1 MSETATE
8 HSAGRDE
15 ITAETAAVPTGDE
28 FVAADGPG
36 SPAHR
41 RSTLGWQLP
50 AVWIATSVMFLMVT
64 KGPVFRIRF
73 EAAPL
78 TGDFID
84 DRWVQGAFVLGALVV
99 ISLCLP
105 AVTTVRSDPLVL
117 VTLAVVVGL
126 VIVSG
131 LWSVNSART
140 VEQGAMMAVGTA
152 AALLA
157 GASLSRLGLITAL
170 AAAMHAGVAASL
182 FSYWRDW
189 PLAIDRNDDLAGV
202 YFNRNSLGPVAVLA
216 AATAIVLAL
225 HSVRARR
232 WGVAVLLGLVAVI
245 DLWVWWLSGSLTPVF
260 GVLVALLALG
270 VFTLTLPGPREVVR
284 RRVAIGA
291 GGGVT
296 LVVVVGVIS
305 SGAIATRLDRS
316 PTLSG
321 RTEIWDVVLQFV
333 GDRPVQGWGFMAAWT
348 RPEIIDALGEQY
360 GREVYEAHSGFMEM
374 LLGVGIIGLVA
385 LVVAYGVML
394 ARIGAAAW
402 RAPDALG
409 LFLLGAGVYAV
420 AVNFG
425 ETMVGA
431 NLLPWILLVAL
442 TGRAVAELGD
452 VSS

>member
-232 WGVAVLLGLVAVI
+232 WGVAVLLCLVAVI

-291 GGGVT
+291 GGGVAF
-296 LVVVVGVIS
+296 LVVGGVIS

-409 LFLLGAGVYAV
+409 LFLFGAGVYAV